1 MGQPPNVSIEPT
13 SPEHTDELLA
23 FEIENRRFF
32 EPWIAGRGD
41 DHCSVENVRQSLSR
55 ADDDRDGDRAYHY
68 LVRAQDVLIGRVNLR
83 AVERGHVDRA
93 SVGYRIGGRHGGRG
107 YASEA
112 VRLAL
117 VEAFGSLGLW
127 RVEAAVTA
135 DNAASQ
141 SVLRRNGFRR
151 YGHSTRSVHLRGV
164 WCDLYHYER
173 YRDDDAEQS
182 PDRRSRPDERLVARS
197 A

>member
-1 MGQPPNVSIEPT
+1 MSAPPSVSIEPT
-13 SPEHTDELLA
+13 SPEHADELFV
-23 FEIENRRFF
+23 FEVENREFF
-32 EPWIAGRGD
+32 EQWIAGRGD
-41 DHCSVENVRQSLSR
+41 DYYSVENVRQSLSR

-68 LVRAQDVLIGRVNLR
+68 LVRAQDVLIGRVNLW
-83 AVERGHVDRA
+83 AVERGHVDHT
-93 SVGYRIGGRHGGRG
+93 SVGYRIGGRYGGRG

-117 VEAFGSLGLW
+117 IEAFGSLGLW

-151 YGHSTRSVHLRGV
+151 YGHSTRSVYLRGV
-164 WCDLYHYER
+164 WCDLFHYEHH
-173 YRDDDAEQS
+173 RDDDAEQS
-182 PDRRSRPDERLVARS
+182 PDPTAEVGQSNDS
-197 A
+197 